1 MTMVKLQVIAGR
13 YNVNL
18 VAVYTD
24 YNMWRILSK
33 RERDF
38 SPFLLFYS
46 NYLEVCTLFRDCSDT
61 VLTLS

>member
-1 MTMVKLQVIAGR
+1 MAMVKIQVIAGR
-13 YNVNL
+13 FNVNL

-46 NYLEVCTLFRDCSDT
+46 NYLEVHTL
-61 VLTLS
+61 L